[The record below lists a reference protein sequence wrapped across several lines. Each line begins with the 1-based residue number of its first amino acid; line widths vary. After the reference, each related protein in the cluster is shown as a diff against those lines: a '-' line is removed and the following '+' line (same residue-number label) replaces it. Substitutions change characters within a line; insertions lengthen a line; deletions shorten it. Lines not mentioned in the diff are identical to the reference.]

1 MSLVLFLPL
10 LFIYIFGTVNLF
22 GIRPD
27 LVPRQLIFFGAGLLI
42 FFIIRKMSVHFF
54 RMNATFFYWVG
65 IALLVIT
72 YIIGFEVK
80 GSTRWIDLYVF
91 QLQPSELFK
100 IFFMLFLANMLSSI
114 RGHMSHQSL
123 FLTSLGATLL
133 PFILIFKQPDL
144 GSALI
149 IFAIFIVMI
158 MHSPVKKSYLF
169 YFFMFSLALLP
180 VFWLTLHDYQK
191 HRIYS
196 FINHEKATGA
206 TSYNIQQAIIA
217 VGSGNMWGKGLGYGK
232 QSQLSFLP
240 EYHTDFAFSS
250 LIEQFGFLG
259 GTMLLL
265 LYLVFF
271 FILFYRMVRMM
282 RHKDELSQFKFYYT
296 IGFSAFIIAQT
307 SINIGMNLGILPIAG
322 ITLPFV
328 SYGGSSLLTFMIAL
342 ALLP

>member
-1 MSLVLFLPL
+1 MALIWYLPI
-10 LFIYIFGTVNLF
+10 LFIFIFGTVNLL

-27 LVPRQLIFFGAGLLI
+27 LVARQLIFFGVGLVL
-42 FFIIRKMSVHFF
+42 FFTIRRINIHFF
-54 RMNATFFYWVG
+54 KLNATFFYWFG
-65 IALLVIT
+65 IFLLTIT

-100 IFFMLFLANMLSSI
+100 IFFMIYMANLLSSI
-114 RGHMSHQSL
+114 RPHSSHQSL

-133 PFILIFKQPDL
+133 PFLLIFRQPDL

-149 IFAIFIVMI
+149 VFAIFFVMI
-158 MHSPVKKSYLF
+158 IHSPVKKSYLF
-169 YFFMFSLALLP
+169 YFFLIILAILP

-196 FINHEKATGA
+196 FIDHEQATSA
-206 TSYNIQQAIIA
+206 TSYNMQQAIIA
-217 VGSGNMWGKGLGYGK
+217 VGSGNLWGKGLGYGK

-250 LIEQFGFLG
+250 FIEQFGFMG
-259 GTMLLL
+259 GTILLV
-265 LYLVFF
+265 LYLIFF
-271 FILFYRMVRMM
+271 FILFYRLVGILRK
-282 RHKDELSQFKFYYT
+282 KDEISQFQFYYI

-307 SINIGMNLGILPIAG
+307 CINIGMNVGILPIAG

>member
-1 MSLVLFLPL
+1 MALVWYLPL
-10 LFIYIFGTVNLF
+10 LFIYIFGIVNLF

-27 LVPRQLIFFGAGLLI
+27 LVVRQLIFFGAGLAV
-42 FFIIRKMSVHFF
+42 FFVIRKINLHFF
-54 RMNATFFYWVG
+54 RLNATFFYWVG
-65 IALLVIT
+65 IALLLVT

-114 RGHMSHQSL
+114 KGRMSHQSL
-123 FLTSLGATLL
+123 FLASLGATLL
-133 PFILIFKQPDL
+133 PFFLIFKQPDL

-169 YFFMFSLALLP
+169 YFFMLMLALLP
-180 VFWLTLHDYQK
+180 VFWFTLHDYQR

-196 FINHEKATGA
+196 FIDHEKATGA
-206 TSYNIQQAIIA
+206 TSYNMQQAIIA
-217 VGSGNMWGKGLGYGK
+217 VGSGNLWGKGLGYGK

-250 LIEQFGFLG
+250 LIEQFGFMG
-259 GTMLLL
+259 GTILIV

-271 FILFYRMVRMM
+271 FILFYRLVRLM
-282 RHKDELSQFKFYYT
+282 RKKDELSQFQFYYT

-307 SINIGMNLGILPIAG
+307 CINVGMNLGILPIAG